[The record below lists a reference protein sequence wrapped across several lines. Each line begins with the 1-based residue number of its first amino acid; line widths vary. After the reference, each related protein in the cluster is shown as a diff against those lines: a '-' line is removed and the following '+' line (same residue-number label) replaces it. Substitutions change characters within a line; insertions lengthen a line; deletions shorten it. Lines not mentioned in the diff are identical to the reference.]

1 MSESERGSDATEDS
15 EFDFDTDTTTATDEE
30 PPADDSGSEFH
41 EMRQPRI
48 EKVVVHMG
56 VGEGGRALANAEEI
70 LQELTDQQPVRTQA
84 QTTEPEWG
92 IREGE
97 PIGAKVTLR
106 GDIAEEFLERA
117 LPIADLSVSQF
128 DETGNFSFGINEHT
142 DFPSQEYDPNVGIYG
157 LDVTV
162 NLVRPGYRVS
172 KRDKATRS
180 IPSRHRLTPDDA
192 IAYLEDTMAV
202 TIADADQ

>member
-1 MSESERGSDATEDS
+1 MSESADES
-15 EFDFDTDTTTATDEE
+15 EFEFESETEE
-30 PPADDSGSEFH
+30 AGGDGGQEADFH
-41 EMRQPRI
+41 EMREPRI

-56 VGEGGRALANAEEI
+56 VGEGGRSLADAEDI
-70 LQELTDQQPVRTQA
+70 LQELTEQQPVRTQA
-84 QTTEPEWG
+84 TATEPEWD

-106 GDIAEEFLERA
+106 GEDGEEFLERA
-117 LPIADLSVSQF
+117 LPIADVSPSQF
-128 DETGNFSFGINEHT
+128 DETGNFSFGVNEHT

-172 KRDKATRS
+172 KRDKVTRS
-180 IPSRHRLTPDDA
+180 IPSNHRLTPADA
-192 IAYLEDTMAV
+192 IAYVENAMEVEISDT
-202 TIADADQ
+202 